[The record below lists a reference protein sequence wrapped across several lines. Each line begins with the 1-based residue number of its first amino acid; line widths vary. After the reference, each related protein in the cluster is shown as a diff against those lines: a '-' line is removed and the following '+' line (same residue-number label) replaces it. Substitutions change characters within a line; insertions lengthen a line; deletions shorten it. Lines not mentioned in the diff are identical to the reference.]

1 MCVTSEKEN
10 IKMNYYD
17 KKSVLQL
24 EKNIGA
30 AVVLYKMFKC
40 QNNSPEMN
48 EDGTIHMIIL
58 HIP

>member
-10 IKMNYYD
+10 IKMNYYG
-17 KKSVLQL
+17 KKG
-24 EKNIGA
+24 EENIGV

-40 QNNSPEMN
+40 QNNSAEMN